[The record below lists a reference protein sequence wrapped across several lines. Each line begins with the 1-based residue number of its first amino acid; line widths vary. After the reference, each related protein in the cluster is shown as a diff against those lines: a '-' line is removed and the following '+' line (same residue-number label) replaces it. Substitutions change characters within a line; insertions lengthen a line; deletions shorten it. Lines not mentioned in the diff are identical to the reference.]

1 MNLKKPAILTQ
12 LTAYRERNPEQFWV
26 GAGIGIISLFGM
38 VAAFAV
44 APDTSQ
50 ISITQRTVVEQ
61 LDLPKAAPAA
71 PIQQPAFVHQERVQ
85 RGDTV
90 ASLMARLGVQDAEAV
105 SFLRTSGEA
114 APINRQMRPGKT
126 VTAYTGANGE
136 FVSLSFPLNG
146 VDKELVVQKQ
156 GEKFTVQEQAQ
167 PTETRILMK
176 SGDIRSSLF
185 AATDA
190 AGLPDAAAI
199 QMADV
204 FAGDIDF
211 HTDLR
216 KGDHFS
222 VVYEMVYS
230 RGEPVHAGR
239 VLAAEFTNDG
249 HTYKALYYQAKADTS
264 GKGGYYGPDGKPLR
278 KAFLRSPLEFSRVT
292 SGFTSARFH
301 PILKSWRAH
310 KGVDFGAPSGT
321 GVKATADGTVEFIGR
336 QNGYGNFIVLKH
348 QGNFSTAYG
357 HLKGYASG
365 LKKGAHVH
373 QGDLIGYVGMTGWAT
388 GPHLH
393 YEFRVAGNQVN
404 PMTVALP
411 TAVPLAKDQM
421 AAFRTRTAPLTA
433 QLEQIKGMNL
443 AQVN

>member
-12 LTAYRERNPEQFWV
+12 LTAYRERNPEQFWA
-26 GAGIGIISLFGM
+26 GAGIGIVSLFGM

-44 APDTSQ
+44 APETAQ
-50 ISITQRTVVEQ
+50 ISITQHTVVEQ
-61 LDLPKAAPAA
+61 LDLPKAAPAT
-71 PIQQPAFVHQERVQ
+71 PSQQPNFVHQERVQ
-85 RGDTV
+85 RGDTI
-90 ASLMARLGVQDAEAV
+90 ASLMARLGVQDANAV
-105 SFLRTSGEA
+105 SFLRTSREA

-136 FVSLSFPLNG
+136 FVSLSFPVNG
-146 VDKELVVQKQ
+146 ADKELLVQKQ
-156 GEKFTVQEQAQ
+156 GEKFSVQEQAQ
-167 PTETRILMK
+167 PTETRLLMK

-185 AATDA
+185 AASDA
-190 AGLPDAAAI
+190 VGLPDAAAI

-230 RGEPVHAGR
+230 RGEPVRAGR

-249 HTYKALYYQAKADTS
+249 RTYKALYYQDKDD

-301 PILKSWRAH
+301 PILQSWRAH
-310 KGVDFGAPSGT
+310 KGVDFGAPIGT
-321 GVKATADGTVEFIGR
+321 GIKATADGTVEFIGR
-336 QNGYGNFIVLKH
+336 QGGYGNFIVLKH

-357 HLKGYASG
+357 HLSRFAAGLHKGS
-365 LKKGAHVH
+365 HVR
-373 QGDLIGYVGMTGWAT
+373 QSDIIAYSGMTGWAT

-393 YEFRVAGNQVN
+393 YEFRVSGNQVN

-411 TAVPLAKDQM
+411 SAVPLAKDQM
-421 AAFRTRTAPLTA
+421 ATFRTRTAPLTA